1 VTAVDDAP
9 VGAAEKPAAGTTPG
23 RADRVAV
30 VGGGLAGIAA
40 ALRCAD
46 AGARVTLYEAS
57 PRLGG
62 LTYSF
67 PRDLPHAAT
76 PQDQFWVDNGQHVF
90 LRCCTAY
97 RQLLQRLGVEQ
108 LTRLQPRL
116 DIPVRGMAGPSRRRR
131 LRTAR
136 LRAGRSAN
144 RREPAGQ
151 TGWPAPYHLAGALLR
166 YPWMHASDLAG
177 LPRVLRALRRLDPAA
192 ADVDAQTFGAWLAG
206 LGQSRR
212 ATESLWDLIGVATLN
227 AHAEHVSLALAATVF
242 QLGLL
247 DDPHAA
253 DIGMSAVPLS
263 RLHGDAALQQLRQ
276 AGVGVCTRS
285 KVTQV
290 AREGA
295 RWRIVRRA
303 AEPRSWHDAVIVAAS
318 PAVTER
324 LLPPGLI
331 RQDSGWSQRLGT
343 SPIINLHLLVD
354 RQVLDEPFL
363 ATVGGTVQWIFDR
376 TQASGLTD
384 QHTGVQFPG
393 QYLAVSLSAADNLVD
408 RPVAELRASM
418 LPELA
423 TFLPRLAQAEVIDFF
438 VTRERHATFRP
449 APGTAGSRPSAS
461 TAAPTLTLA
470 GAWTQTRWPATME
483 GAVRSG
489 NQAAELITNRVR

>member
-1 VTAVDDAP
+1 
-9 VGAAEKPAAGTTPG
+9 
-23 RADRVAV
+23 V

-46 AGARVTLYEAS
+46 AGARVTLYEAR

-67 PRDLPHAAT
+67 SRDLPGATT
-76 PQDQFWVDNGQHVF
+76 PQAQFWVDNGQHVF

-116 DIPVRGMAGPSRRRR
+116 DIPVRGMSGPRRRRR

-136 LRAGRSAN
+136 LRAGRAADGRIPA
-144 RREPAGQ
+144 RRGSL
-151 TGWPAPYHLAGALLR
+151 PAPYHLAGALLR
-166 YPWMHASDLAG
+166 YPWLTAADLAG
-177 LPRVLRALRRLDPAA
+177 LPRVLRALRRLDPTAD
-192 ADVDAQTFGAWLAG
+192 DVDDQSFGAWLAG

-212 ATESLWDLIGVATLN
+212 ATESLWNLIGVATLN
-227 AHAEHVSLALAATVF
+227 AHADQVSLALAATVF

-253 DIGMSAVPLS
+253 DIGVSAVPLS
-263 RLHGDAALQQLRQ
+263 RLHGEAATHQLRQ
-276 AGVGVCTRS
+276 AGVGICTRS
-285 KVTQV
+285 KVTEIV
-290 AREGA
+290 PDGA
-295 RWRIVRRA
+295 RWRISRRA
-303 AEPRSWHDAVIVAAS
+303 DEPRSWHDAVILAAS
-318 PAVTER
+318 PEVTER

-331 RQDSGWSQRLGT
+331 GQPRGWSQRLGA

-354 RQVLDEPFL
+354 RRVLDEPFL
-363 ATVGGTVQWIFDR
+363 ATVGGSVQWIFDR
-376 TQASGLTD
+376 TQASGLAGHQALPESRAHAGSPTS
-384 QHTGVQFPG
+384 GSVQALDRVG
-393 QYLAVSLSAADNLVD
+393 QYLAVSLSAADSLVD
-408 RPVAELRASM
+408 RPVAELRASL
-418 LPELA
+418 LPELT
-423 TFLPRLAQAEVIDFF
+423 TFLPRLADAKIIDFF

-449 APGTAGSRPSAS
+449 APGTAGLRPSTS
-461 TAAPTLTLA
+461 TAAPTITLA

-489 NQAAELITNRVR
+489 NHAAESIMNRIR